1 MNYNRVFPIG
11 HAESSPAESHI
22 ITAEEAM
29 AMVVEGTPKT
39 LFHIE
44 AIIKLITQPG
54 AAGIVIH
61 PAHNGHHHTLVL
73 FAVDADG
80 KTIGAIALENGQQCP
95 PTC

>member
-1 MNYNRVFPIG
+1 MTYNRVFPIG
-11 HAESSPAESHI
+11 HPESRTAESHI
-22 ITAEEAM
+22 LTAEEGM
-29 AMVVEGTPKT
+29 KMVVDGLPKT

-44 AIIKLITQPG
+44 AVIKLITQPG
-54 AAGIVIH
+54 VAGISIR
-61 PAHNGHHHTLVL
+61 PAFNGDHHTLVL